1 MKVIDSIRTMLG
13 VRRKRTVRPPG
24 QKPRLGAR
32 IVKDDVRIVV
42 QAGLTDATWQWLVL
56 HGWRED
62 SYRNNR
68 RRYREVPPSLVAQLF
83 DAADPDECA
92 QLVRQAIAEA
102 RFRPTV
108 LLSRR

>member
-13 VRRKRTVRPPG
+13 VRRKRTVPPPG

-108 LLSRR
+108 HLSRR

>member
-13 VRRKRTVRPPG
+13 VRRKRTVPAPG

-92 QLVRQAIAEA
+92 QLVGQAIAEA